1 MTEDALARQLT
12 DSATIEACLKEQFL
26 LEPTFWLAP
35 AVLAVAAELTGDSR
49 KAARARSHALTLG
62 QDKATLFFA
71 LISSRR
77 KMQAEAAYW
86 MDAYLGGLDAS
97 HLGEEFRVVL
107 EAVACA
113 ELGYDALSYA
123 RQAMNRW
130 DRERNARIYARH
142 QGGNVADLIRW
153 EPWVVRRTEAATT
166 GFDAL
171 RRLSGDGWQ
180 RLEEGWETASAV
192 QATTEF
198 LRESYSEQPT
208 ADTGNHRSDTALR
221 HLIGQLDPDESEVQE
236 QIEGR
241 ALTHFMGEGTPAT
254 LAQTARWGA
263 QVCEGLAD
271 AHEVDVV
278 HRDVKPANIMIS
290 ERSDVKLVD
299 FGLARLIDN
308 TVTHGTGLTWLY
320 ASPERCKGR
329 PGDHRTDLY
338 SLGCVL
344 YEMLTGRPP
353 FGGPETALPAIAN
366 MHLHVVPAAPQDV
379 RPGVPGGLGDLVLH
393 LLAKN
398 PDDRPKDARSVARL
412 IHQVEHVPEAPP
424 SGTVVLSVDPHVNP
438 DYMERIREL
447 ESTIDRLRSTH
458 RATDPVVLD
467 ARMQL
472 AEITG
477 ESGDT
482 RGAITLY
489 RTLAEECRADLGPYD
504 TRTLDA
510 FEAMARWIA
519 GSGR

>member
-1 MTEDALARQLT
+1 MSGHLVADRYRLEHLQGSGGMGDVWLALDTHLDRPVAIKFLALNRLRERHDNRPELTEQETSRFLREARALARINSPQVVTVHDQGEHDGRVYLVM
-12 DSATIEACLKEQFL
+12 EQ
-26 LEPTFWLAP
+26 
-35 AVLAVAAELTGDSR
+35 V
-49 KAARARSHALTLG
+49 
-62 QDKATLFFA
+62 
-71 LISSRR
+71 
-77 KMQAEAAYW
+77 
-86 MDAYLGGLDAS
+86 
-97 HLGEEFRVVL
+97 
-107 EAVACA
+107 
-113 ELGYDALSYA
+113 
-123 RQAMNRW
+123 
-130 DRERNARIYARH
+130 
-142 QGGNVADLIRW
+142 
-153 EPWVVRRTEAATT
+153 
-166 GFDAL
+166 
-171 RRLSGDGWQ
+171 
-180 RLEEGWETASAV
+180 
-192 QATTEF
+192 
-198 LRESYSEQPT
+198 
-208 ADTGNHRSDTALR
+208 
-221 HLIGQLDPDESEVQE
+221 
-236 QIEGR
+236 EGR
-241 ALTHFMGEGTPAT
+241 ALTLLMGEGTPAT
-254 LAQTARWGA
+254 LAQTTRWGA

-278 HRDVKPANIMIS
+278 HRDVKPANIMITG
-290 ERSDVKLVD
+290 RSDVKLVD

-320 ASPERCKGR
+320 ASRAVRR
-329 PGDHRTDLY
+329 PTGDHRTDLY

-353 FGGPETALPAIAN
+353 FGGPETAPLAIAN
-366 MHLHVVPAAPQDV
+366 MHLHAVPAAPQDV
-379 RPGVPGGLGDLVLH
+379 RPGVPAGLGDLVLH

-472 AEITG
+472 ADITG

-489 RTLAEECRADLGPYD
+489 RTLAGECRADLGPYD

-510 FEAMARWIA
+510 FEAMARWIS

>member
-1 MTEDALARQLT
+1 MSGHLVGGRYRLGHVQGSGGMGDVWLATDTVLDRPVALKFLALNRLRERHDHRPELTEQETSRFLREARALAR
-12 DSATIEACLKEQFL
+12 
-26 LEPTFWLAP
+26 
-35 AVLAVAAELTGDSR
+35 
-49 KAARARSHALTLG
+49 
-62 QDKATLFFA
+62 
-71 LISSRR
+71 ISSPHVVTVHD
-77 KMQAEAAYW
+77 Q
-86 MDAYLGGLDAS
+86 
-97 HLGEEFRVVL
+97 GEHD
-107 EAVACA
+107 
-113 ELGYDALSYA
+113 G
-123 RQAMNRW
+123 
-130 DRERNARIYARH
+130 RIYL
-142 QGGNVADLIRW
+142 VM
-153 EPWVVRRTEAATT
+153 
-166 GFDAL
+166 
-171 RRLSGDGWQ
+171 
-180 RLEEGWETASAV
+180 
-192 QATTEF
+192 
-198 LRESYSEQPT
+198 
-208 ADTGNHRSDTALR
+208 
-221 HLIGQLDPDESEVQE
+221 E

-241 ALTHFMGEGTPAT
+241 ALTHFIGEGTPAT

-278 HRDVKPANIMIS
+278 HRDVKPVNIMIS

-320 ASPERCKGR
+320 ASPERCEGR

-353 FGGPETALPAIAN
+353 FGGPDTALPAIAN
-366 MHLHVVPAAPQDV
+366 MHLHAVPAAPQDV
-379 RPGVPGGLGDLVLH
+379 GPGVPGGLSDLVLH

-458 RATDPVVLD
+458 HATDQVVLD